1 MIISSAEIQEAFDG
15 RNYYIPSFFRIKLGV
30 FANFMDVPNIPYGSF
45 AVFFHEY
52 VHYLQDVTTLYGLMN
67 LSVTTYFVRSV
78 AHKVVG
84 MSEGE
89 FDVPQEIEDDDR
101 DFGFCN
107 LCLRKYYVGSSIN
120 PKHQIVEVLNY
131 EVLTDT
137 IKGQPL
143 DYVKVEY
150 IDVTTGKNHS
160 CIFGG
165 NILTEGMA
173 YMTER
178 RCYQS
183 VFADNGCEY
192 PDTPDYP
199 YMMNLKLAQIIYPE
213 LAQYLVMIIGVADI
227 ALLTYNPGLTFVRLL
242 EYLRGI
248 DFAKRLNGKGYIDK
262 EEDCDELYRIGY
274 EFTNFSIEE
283 LAQVQDYVYNEI
295 AEYFKMPIAAE
306 LNDWV
311 SRVWE
316 KARQLREIAPHYILD
331 VILGYWGDVRNNK
344 VFCSIYLG
352 LGTPLVINADD
363 EGTIVPPQGF
373 KPSEN
378 FMPGLY
384 WAIDEIRR
392 IFGGDPCARECLLK
406 DYCRWSSTQEGSNI
420 TVNDRCETAPWLR
433 AQEDI
438 DFCPVGAIWRH
449 WGLTGHTPRFKDE
462 TDNTLVLG

>member
-1 MIISSAEIQEAFDG
+1 MKMTSAEIQEAFDG

-78 AHKVVG
+78 AHKVG
-84 MSEGE
+84 KMPQGE

-101 DFGFCN
+101 DFGFRN
-107 LCLRKYYVGSSIN
+107 LCCRKYYVGSSIN

-150 IDVTTGKNHS
+150 RDVTTDTNHA

-192 PDTPDYP
+192 PDAPDYP

-213 LAQYLVMIIGVADI
+213 LAKYLVMIIGVADI

-242 EYLRGI
+242 EHLKEI
-248 DFAKRLNGKGYIDK
+248 DFAQRLNGKGYIDK

-274 EFTNFSIEE
+274 EFTNFSIEK

-311 SRVWE
+311 SRVLE

-363 EGTIVPPQGF
+363 EGIIVPPQGF
-373 KPSEN
+373 KPSDN

-433 AQEDI
+433 AQEDL

-449 WGLTGHTPRFKDE
+449 WGLVGHEPKF
-462 TDNTLVLG
+462 

>member
-1 MIISSAEIQEAFDG
+1 MTISSTEIQEAFDG

-30 FANFMDVPNIPYGSF
+30 FANLMDVPNIPFGSF
-45 AVFFHEY
+45 SVFFHEY
-52 VHYLQDVTTLYGLMN
+52 VHYLQDGTTLYGLMN

-78 AHKVVG
+78 THKVCK
-84 MSEGE
+84 MPLGE
-89 FDVPQEIEDDDR
+89 FIVPQEIEDDDR
-101 DFGFCN
+101 DFGFRN
-107 LCLRKYYVGSSIN
+107 LCCRKYYVGSSIN
-120 PKHQIVEVLNY
+120 PKHQEVDVLNY

-143 DYVKVEY
+143 DYVMVEY
-150 IDVTTGKNHS
+150 MDKTTGKNHS

-183 VFADNGCEY
+183 VFSENGCEY
-192 PDTPDYP
+192 PDAADYP
-199 YMMNLKLAQIIYPE
+199 YMMNWLLAQKIYPE
-213 LAQYLVMIIGVADI
+213 LAEYLVMIIGVADI
-227 ALLTYNPGLTFVRLL
+227 SLLTYNPGLTFVRLL
-242 EYLRGI
+242 EYLKEI
-248 DFAKRLNGKGYIDK
+248 EFDKQLNGKGYIDK
-262 EEDCDELYRIGY
+262 IEDCDELYNIGY
-274 EFTNFSIEE
+274 KFTNFSIDK
-283 LAQVQDYVYNEI
+283 LAMVQKYVYDEI
-295 AEYFKMPIAAE
+295 AEYFKMPIATE
-306 LNDWV
+306 LNDWI

-316 KARQLREIAPHYILD
+316 KARQLRELAPHYILD

-352 LGTPLVINADD
+352 LGTPLVINAED

-392 IFGGDPCARECLLK
+392 IFGGDSCAKECLLR

-420 TVNDRCETAPWLR
+420 TVNDRCNTAPWLR
-433 AQEDI
+433 AREDL
-438 DFCPVGAIWRH
+438 DYCPVGAIWRH
-449 WGLTGHTPRFKDE
+449 WGLTGHEPKF
-462 TDNTLVLG
+462 

>member
-1 MIISSAEIQEAFDG
+1 MKMTSAEIQEAFDG

-67 LSVTTYFVRSV
+67 LSVTTYFVRLV
-78 AHKVVG
+78 AHKVG
-84 MSEGE
+84 KMPQGE

-101 DFGFCN
+101 DFGFRN
-107 LCLRKYYVGSSIN
+107 LCCRKYYVGSSIN

-150 IDVTTGKNHS
+150 RDIKTGTNHS

-183 VFADNGCEY
+183 VFTDNGCEY
-192 PDTPDYP
+192 PDAPDYP
-199 YMMNLKLAQIIYPE
+199 YVMNLKLAQIIYPE
-213 LAQYLVMIIGVADI
+213 LAKYLVMIIGVADI

-242 EYLRGI
+242 EHLKEI
-248 DFAKRLNGKGYIDK
+248 DFAKRLNGEGYIDK

-274 EFTNFSIEE
+274 EFTNFSVEK
-283 LAQVQDYVYNEI
+283 LAKVQNYVYNEI

-373 KPSEN
+373 KPSDN

-433 AQEDI
+433 AQEDL

-449 WGLTGHTPRFKDE
+449 WGLVGHEPKF
-462 TDNTLVLG
+462 

>member
-1 MIISSAEIQEAFDG
+1 MTSAEIQEAFDG

-78 AHKVVG
+78 AHKVG
-84 MSEGE
+84 KMPQGE

-101 DFGFCN
+101 DFGFRN
-107 LCLRKYYVGSSIN
+107 LCCRKYYVGSSIN

-150 IDVTTGKNHS
+150 RDVTTDTNHA

-192 PDTPDYP
+192 PDAPDYP

-213 LAQYLVMIIGVADI
+213 LAKYLVMIIGVADI

-242 EYLRGI
+242 EHLKEI
-248 DFAKRLNGKGYIDK
+248 DFAQRLNGKGYIDK

-274 EFTNFSIEE
+274 EFTNFSIEK

-311 SRVWE
+311 SRVLE

-363 EGTIVPPQGF
+363 EGIIVPPQGF
-373 KPSEN
+373 KPSDN

-433 AQEDI
+433 AQEDL

-449 WGLTGHTPRFKDE
+449 WGLVGHEPKF
-462 TDNTLVLG
+462 